1 MLSKHRFILIIAGLF
16 LLGAALPA
24 CRMGRDYQRPSLGLP
39 ATYQTS
45 GTDTVTAAD
54 IPWKDFFQDSTL
66 RSLIDTG
73 LAYNND
79 LQAALQRLEAAGA
92 LARQARLNWLPTLD
106 LGVGAQSSRPSDNSL
121 DGLSTSSILHKRHV
135 EDYNAYASF
144 SWELDVWGK
153 IKRAKEAT
161 LADYLRTF
169 QATRAVRTRLV
180 AEIATGYYNLL
191 MLDEQLATA
200 RRNLALGDST
210 LTLTLLEQKAGQV
223 TRLAVQQA
231 SAQRQATR
239 EIIPQLETKRSV
251 QQNALRLLTGSYPGP
266 VSSQTRLSSLKIR
279 DSLETGIPAAMISRR
294 PDVRQSEL
302 ELVAANARVGVARA
316 NLYPSLRI
324 TATGGLNTF
333 TASNWFNIPASLF
346 GLAAGTLTE
355 PVFRHKQLKT
365 QWEVAKADRQAQ
377 VFGFRQSVLTA
388 VGEVSDALVTLNKLD
403 ELDSLTEERARTLEG
418 AVRNAQWLFTS
429 GMANY
434 LEIITAQQNA
444 LQAQLDLADV
454 KRQRLDAV
462 VTLYQALGGGW
473 K

>member
-1 MLSKHRFILIIAGLF
+1 MLSLNRYFLIAAF
-16 LLGAALPA
+16 VLLGAALPA
-24 CRMGRDYQRPSLGLP
+24 CRMGRDYQRPALGLP
-39 ATYQTS
+39 ATYERS
-45 GTDTVTAAD
+45 GADTVTAAD
-54 IPWKDFFQDSTL
+54 IPWKEFFQDRTL
-66 RSLIDTG
+66 RLLIDTG

-79 LQAALQRLEAAGA
+79 LQAALQRLDAAGA

-121 DGLSTSSILHKRHV
+121 DGLSTSSILHSRHV

-144 SWELDVWGK
+144 SWELDIWGK
-153 IKRAKEAT
+153 IRRAKEAA
-161 LADYLRTF
+161 LAEYLRTF
-169 QATRAVRTRLV
+169 QATRAVRTKLV
-180 AEIATGYYNLL
+180 SDIATGYYNLL
-191 MLDEQLATA
+191 MLDEQLKIA
-200 RRNLALGDST
+200 RRNLALSDST
-210 LTLTLLEQKAGQV
+210 LTLTRLEQKAGQV
-223 TRLAVQQA
+223 TGLAVQQA

-251 QQNALRLLTGSYPGP
+251 QENALRLLTGSYPGP
-266 VSSQTRLSSLKIR
+266 LATETRLSGLVIR
-279 DSLETGIPAAMISRR
+279 DSLQTGIPAAMIRRR

-302 ELVAANARVGVARA
+302 ELIAANARVGIAEA
-316 NLYPSLRI
+316 DLYPSLRI
-324 TATGGLNTF
+324 TATGGLNSF

-365 QWEVAKADRQAQ
+365 QWEVAKAERQAQ
-377 VFGFRQSVLTA
+377 VFDFRQSVLTA
-388 VGEVSDALVTLNKLD
+388 VGEVSDALVTLHKLG
-403 ELDSLTEERARTLEG
+403 ELDSLTEGRALTLEG

-429 GMANY
+429 GMASY

-444 LQAQLDLADV
+444 LQAQLDLAEV

-462 VTLYQALGGGW
+462 VALYQALGGGW